1 MRTLHL
7 IIAGIILSG
16 IAHVLPAQIPPHIAD
31 GNQHPVSPSQAVAR
45 HVLPPEQR
53 GDLMM
58 ARGQYVAAIKAY
70 KEAPQ
75 DSAVVWNK
83 MGMAWQHLF
92 AIDEAKKDY
101 QRALRLKPHFPEA
114 INNLGTIYYAKK
126 DYGEAERLY
135 RRALKLMP
143 RSATVY
149 NNLGAAYFAQG
160 NYKKGAKAYQK
171 AFAINPSV
179 FGNASFRGV
188 AELGSPQQ
196 LAVQDYCLAELF
208 AQAGMTDSAIEYLRK
223 AMSEGFRDRK
233 RIMKDHAFSSLRKT
247 PAFAELVNEEKKH

>member
-1 MRTLHL
+1 MRTWHL
-7 IIAGIILSG
+7 IFAGIILFG
-16 IAHVLPAQIPPHIAD
+16 IAHLLAAPPAQHIAED
-31 GNQHPVSPSQAVAR
+31 HQQAVSPSQAVAR
-45 HVLPPEQR
+45 RVLSPEER

-70 KEAPQ
+70 EEAPQ

-101 QRALRLKPHFPEA
+101 ERALRLKPRFPEA
-114 INNLGTIYYAKK
+114 MNNLGTIYYAKK
-126 DYGEAERLY
+126 DYGEAERRY

-160 NYKKGAKAYQK
+160 NYKKGAKAYEK
-171 AFAINPSV
+171 AFAIDPSV
-179 FGNASFRGV
+179 FGNASFHGV
-188 AELGSPQQ
+188 AEVGSPQQ

-208 AQAGMTDSAIEYLRK
+208 AQAGMTESAIEYLRK
-223 AMSEGFRDRK
+223 AMGEGFRDRK
-233 RIMKDHAFSSLRKT
+233 RIMKDQAFSSLRKT
-247 PAFAELVNEEKKH
+247 AAFADLLNEQKKH